1 MYQQF
6 RRLGGFTGGAL
17 ALCLLTA
24 PAAAQGGPKRYAVT
38 HDRAL
43 TVTRE
48 VLIQQGFLVVRVE
61 TIRQTWV
68 VYYRRGN
75 QGKGKGKGKLEKLV
89 IRRDSGRILFDET
102 PAAILVAIDLR
113 LRL

>member
-1 MYQQF
+1 MYRQL
-6 RRLGGFTGGAL
+6 RRLAGLAGGAL
-17 ALCLLTA
+17 ALSLLTA
-24 PAAAQGGPKRYAVT
+24 PVAAQGGPKRYAVT

-43 TVTRE
+43 AVTRD
-48 VLIQQGFLVVRVE
+48 VLIQQGFVVVRVKAVGP
-61 TIRQTWV
+61 TQV

-89 IRRDSGRILFDET
+89 IRRDADQILFVDT
-102 PAAILVAIDLR
+102 PSAILVAIDLR

>member
-1 MYQQF
+1 MLRQH
-6 RRLGGFTGGAL
+6 RMLPPVGL
-17 ALCLLTA
+17 ILVALCLLSG
-24 PAAAQGGPKRYAVT
+24 PLAAQGNGKRYAVT

-43 TVTRE
+43 VVTRE
-48 VLIQQGFLVVRVE
+48 VLVKQGYDVVRVE
-61 TIRQTWV
+61 AVGATQV

-89 IRRDSGRILFDET
+89 IRRESNRIIFDDT
-102 PAAILVAIDLR
+102 PSSILVAIDLK